1 MTLIFWSVAVAPTF
15 HVTLTD
21 VRLTSEE
28 HRMIRLIQY
37 IDSKNQRHVGI
48 VDTAN
53 GENIQRID
61 GVSSGGYRRGG
72 GEWLR
77 RACGDDS
84 DVEI

>member
-1 MTLIFWSVAVAPTF
+1 MATSRLQIEPGTSCGRQGGPNSTIFRSF
-15 HVTLTD
+15 
-21 VRLTSEE
+21 R
-28 HRMIRLIQY
+28 
-37 IDSKNQRHVGI
+37 
-48 VDTAN
+48 
-53 GENIQRID
+53 RID